1 MEINIVGGGLAGAEA
16 AYAIAECGISVNLFE
31 MKPEYSSEVHK
42 SDKLAEIVCSN
53 SFGSMKISTA
63 SGLLKKEMEI
73 LHSLTVRAAYETKVD
88 AGGALAVDRNKFS
101 DYVTECIQ
109 SNEHINL
116 INEKIDRLDNEN
128 MWIVACGPLCDSVLV
143 EYIKSLLDMNTLYF
157 YDAIAPIVYAD
168 SVDFSKGFWGSRYS
182 EDKDYFNC
190 VFTQEDYKHFY
201 NELIDAEKVE
211 PREFE
216 KNYFE
221 ACLPI
226 EEIASRGHDTLL
238 FGPMK
243 PVGLRYNGKQPYA
256 VVQLRKENSEGTI
269 LSLVGFQTKLTYAEQ
284 LRIFRMIPALNR
296 VEFAKLGSVHRNT
309 FIDSPKLLNQFLQLK
324 NYRNIFFA
332 GQITGAEGYMASAAS
347 GIYAGINA
355 ALRIKNKA
363 MMSLDNRSM
372 IGGLINYI
380 ISENAHFQPM
390 SENFGLLKHIKMKN
404 KAQRR
409 EKSAEIAVDYVKNW
423 RKLYESAID

>member
-1 MEINIVGGGLAGAEA
+1 MEINIVGGGLAGVEA
-16 AYAIAECGISVNLFE
+16 AYAIAECGTNVNLFE

-73 LHSLTVRAAYETKVD
+73 LNSLTVRAAYETKVD

-101 DYVTECIQ
+101 DYVTKCIQ
-109 SNEHINL
+109 SNKHINL

-143 EYIKSLLDMNTLYF
+143 EYIKGLLDINTLYF

-190 VFTQEDYKHFY
+190 VFTQDEYEHFY
-201 NELIDAEKVE
+201 NKLINAEKVE

-221 ACLPI
+221 ACLPV

-243 PVGLRYNGKQPYA
+243 PVGLRYGGKQPYA

-284 LRIFRMIPALNR
+284 LRTFRMIPALNR
-296 VEFAKLGSVHRNT
+296 AEFAKLGSVHRNT

-324 NYRNIFFA
+324 DYKNIFFA
-332 GQITGAEGYMASAAS
+332 GQITGAEGYMASAAT

-355 ALRIKNKA
+355 ALKIKNKT

-372 IGGLINYI
+372 IGGIINYI
-380 ISENAHFQPM
+380 ISENEHFQPM
-390 SENFGLLKHIKMKN
+390 SENFGLIKHIKMRN

-409 EKSAEIAVDYVKNW
+409 EKSAEIAVDYIKNW